1 MTQLDQRLALITDM
15 LRQLLSLHQGGR
27 PGERTPGGG
36 GAQAPPP
43 CGSLS
48 PELFLP
54 SGALPTYEQLTVPRG
69 GPDEGS

>member
-1 MTQLDQRLALITDM
+1 MLVTDM
-15 LRQLLSLHQGGR
+15 LRQLLALHQGGA
-27 PGERTPGGG
+27 PGDQTPCGS
-36 GAQAPPP
+36 GAQVPPP
-43 CGSLS
+43 CSSLS